1 MSLLAVKDLHKAYGD
16 LLAVQGVSF
25 SIDAGEV
32 FGLLGPN
39 GAGKTTAINIIAM
52 VLPPD
57 RGSITLNGTSQS
69 TPADYKRRIG
79 FIPQEISLSER
90 LSATENLVFFGRLYG
105 LRRRALAERAAAALD
120 VVGLSD
126 RADDTV
132 ATFSGGMKR
141 RLNIAVALLHEPDLL
156 LMDEPTAG
164 VDPQARAYIFDVVE
178 RLAAEGRAVLYTTH
192 YMEEAQ
198 RLCKRTAIID
208 HGRILAMGT
217 LAELTRLTRTR
228 RDLAIEADNLSPDLV
243 EALAK
248 RLGDLPHTLDRRT
261 VHLSVAQTDFSL
273 PQALRVADELGIHT
287 TAIGLSEPNLET
299 VFLELTG
306 RALRD

>member
-1 MSLLAVKDLHKAYGD
+1 LSLLAVEDLHKAYGD
-16 LLAVQGVSF
+16 LRAVQGITF

-39 GAGKTTAINIIAM
+39 GAGKTTAINVIAR

-57 RGSITLNGTSQS
+57 RGTITLNGTSQS
-69 TPADYKRRIG
+69 TTADYKRRIG

-90 LSATENLVFFGRLYG
+90 LSAMENIVFFGRLYG
-105 LRRRALAERAAAALD
+105 MRNPALADRANAALD
-120 VVGLSD
+120 TVGLSD
-126 RADDTV
+126 RTHDTV
-132 ATFSGGMKR
+132 STFSGGMKR

-164 VDPQARAYIFDVVE
+164 VDPQARAYIFEVVE
-178 RLAAEGRAVLYTTH
+178 RLAAKGRAVLYTTH

-208 HGRILAMGT
+208 HGKILAMGT
-217 LAELTRLTRTR
+217 LAELTRLAGSK
-228 RDLAIEADNLSPDLV
+228 RDLVIEADNLSLDRV
-243 EALAK
+243 AALAK
-248 RLGDLPHTLDRRT
+248 RLGDVPHVFDRRT
-261 VHLSVAQTDFSL
+261 AHLSVGQAGFSL
-273 PQALRVADELGIHT
+273 MQAVRAADDLGIHA
-287 TAIGLSEPNLET
+287 TAIGLAEPNLET

>member
-1 MSLLAVKDLHKAYGD
+1 MSLLAVNDLHKAYGD
-16 LLAVQGVSF
+16 LRAVQGVTF

-52 VLPPD
+52 VLRPD
-57 RGSITLNGTSQS
+57 CGTITLNGTSQS
-69 TPADYKRRIG
+69 TPADYKRRVG

-90 LSATENLVFFGRLYG
+90 LSAIENLAFFGRLYG
-105 LRRRALAERAAAALD
+105 LRGHVLTNRAAEALGT
-120 VVGLSD
+120 VGLAD

-132 ATFSGGMKR
+132 AEFSGGMKR
-141 RLNIAVALLHEPDLL
+141 RLNIAVALLHEPDLI

-178 RLAAEGRAVLYTTH
+178 RLAAEGRAILYTTH

-198 RLCKRTAIID
+198 RLCSRTAIID
-208 HGRILAMGT
+208 HGKILAMGT
-217 LAELTRLTRTR
+217 LAELTQRAGTQ
-228 RDLAIEADNLSPDLV
+228 RDLVIEADNMTPDLV
-243 EALAK
+243 AALAK
-248 RLGDLPHTLDRRT
+248 QLGDLPHAFDRRT
-261 VHLSVAQTDFSL
+261 ARLSVPTAGFSL
-273 PQALRVADELGIHT
+273 PRAVRVADDLGIHT
-287 TAIGLSEPNLET
+287 TAIGIADPNLET